1 MEKLKWHT
9 EKRKVNDLIP
19 YENNPRIMTEK
30 QKNDLQK
37 SLEKFDLVEIPATDL
52 DNKIIAGHQ
61 RLKIMQLLDRG
72 EEEIDVRIPNR
83 KLTDDE
89 FREYNLRS
97 NKNIGDWNLDM
108 LANLDEDLLLDVGF
122 EKGELDDIFGLD
134 ISEEFN
140 IEKELE
146 KLLKGRERRVSPGDI
161 WQLGEHKL
169 IIGDCTNKES
179 WIHLFGNEKFDL
191 METDPPYLI
200 EANKKRTIDG
210 KRKIKVK
217 TKSGFGYKKT
227 REYQGLKLRGVPE
240 YDEWLSIANE
250 FQNPKGANIMIFE
263 NWKNTVNLWQA
274 LEKYWKIKNLIIWWL
289 PNRNQGFGAKY
300 KFFNKYDIA
309 PLGGEGVLNEEYEK
323 EMEEYLLDKG
333 QKLLDTYEVII
344 YSQKGGSYWD
354 RRKKTAWTKVTDH
367 ITHNAETEKSGG
379 QNIIFGTK
387 PIQILVPYIKILSPR
402 NGIVAEPFC
411 GSGSTIIACE
421 IMKRRCRAIEI
432 EPIYGEVILI
442 RWEKFTGKKA
452 VKIK

>member
-1 MEKLKWHT
+1 MKKLKWHT

-122 EKGELDDIFGLD
+122 EKEELDEIFGLD
-134 ISEEFN
+134 ISEEFDVDQ
-140 IEKELE
+140 ELE
-146 KLLKGRERRVSPGDI
+146 KLLQGGIRRVADGDL

-179 WIHLFGNEKFDL
+179 WIHLFGNEKFDF
-191 METDPPYLI
+191 MFTDPPYLNVFEFGHKRFSYI
-200 EANKKRTIDG
+200 SAKKG
-210 KRKIKVK
+210 KVIKN
-217 TKSGFGYKKT
+217 YN
-227 REYQGLKLRGVPE
+227 Q
-240 YDEWLSIANE
+240 WLEIAND
-250 FQNPKGANIMIFE
+250 FKNVQGSNVLIFE
-263 NWKNTVNLWQA
+263 KWNNIVKLWQA
-274 LEKYWKIKNLIIWWL
+274 VEKYWRIKNIIIWHAL
-289 PNRNQGFGAKY
+289 KRYQPYIPKKAFPSR
-300 KFFNKYDIA
+300 YDIELLA
-309 PLGGEGVLNEEYEK
+309 DNEDIDLFQEE
-323 EMEEYLLDKG
+323 EMELKDYLTKNGIKLMNYYNVILYG
-333 QKLLDTYEVII
+333 QDRE
-344 YSQKGGSYWD
+344 SYWD
-354 RRKKTAWTKVTDH
+354 RRKKTQWAKMGDH
-367 ITHNAETEKSGG
+367 ISYEIDSSKTSPKEIKGK
-379 QNIIFGTK
+379 K